1 MKTSTAVLVA
11 AVSVAAVGIAQ
22 LVQKGW
28 QHKQVSDATLSRIQ
42 IEWLARA
49 SQDEQEAAR
58 WAPEGVEPEQY
69 QRMLSGNRM
78 LCQLSLR
85 WRLGFVTRR
94 QLNLYADQLM
104 MNATCRDYWRQFH
117 SYREAEAQGKK
128 RDEAFNQ
135 AIGDAYTRA
144 MKLAA

>member
-1 MKTSTAVLVA
+1 MKTSNAVLIA
-11 AVSVAAVGIAQ
+11 AASVAAVGVAQ
-22 LVQKGW
+22 LVQKDR
-28 QHKQVSDATLSRIQ
+28 QRKQTIDAALSRIQ
-42 IEWLARA
+42 IGWLTRA

-58 WAPEGVEPEQY
+58 WAPEGVEPKQY

-85 WRLGFVTRR
+85 WRLGLVTHR
-94 QLNLYADQLM
+94 QLKLYADQLM
-104 MNATCRDYWRQFH
+104 MNVTCRDYWKQFH
-117 SYREAEAQGKK
+117 SYREAEAQGNK
-128 RDEAFNQ
+128 RDEAFNH